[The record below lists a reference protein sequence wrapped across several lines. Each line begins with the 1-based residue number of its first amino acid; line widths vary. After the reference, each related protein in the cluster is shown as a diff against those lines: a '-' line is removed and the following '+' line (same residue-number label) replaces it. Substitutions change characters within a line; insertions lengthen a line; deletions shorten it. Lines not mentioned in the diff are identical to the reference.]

1 MKTLLAF
8 IALTASF
15 FLTRVVLYIVL
26 GILFPSASTLV
37 SFVLETLISLLATL
51 LSCFLFIKIKSYEKS
66 DLQIAALLLFIMAVV
81 IHLIMIIALNASD
94 RVKIEYL
101 SMDNLLV
108 VVSLFLGI
116 FAGWLIINTSETR
129 NT

>member
-51 LSCFLFIKIKSYEKS
+51 LSCFLFIKITTYKKS
-66 DLQIAALLLFIMAVV
+66 DLLIAALLLFIMAVV

-108 VVSLFLGI
+108 VVHLFLGI

>member
-101 SMDNLLV
+101 SMDNLLMV
-108 VVSLFLGI
+108 AHLFLGI
-116 FAGWLIINTSETR
+116 YAGWLIINTSETR

>member
-8 IALTASF
+8 LALTASF
-15 FLTRVVLYIVL
+15 FLTRVILYIAL
-26 GILFPSASTLV
+26 GILFPSSSTLV

-51 LSCFLFIKIKSYEKS
+51 LSCFLFIKITTYKKS
-66 DLQIAALLLFIMAVV
+66 DLLIAALLLFIMAVV

-101 SMDNLLV
+101 SMDNLLMV
-108 VVSLFLGI
+108 AHLFLGI
-116 FAGWLIINTSETR
+116 YAGWLIINTSETR

>member
-108 VVSLFLGI
+108 VVHLFLGI